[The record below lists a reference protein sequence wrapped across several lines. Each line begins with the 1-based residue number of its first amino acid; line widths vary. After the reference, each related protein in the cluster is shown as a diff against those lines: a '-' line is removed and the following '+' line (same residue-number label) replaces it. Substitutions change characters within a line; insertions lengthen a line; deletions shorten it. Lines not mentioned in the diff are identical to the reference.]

1 MPLSGGGALVPLP
14 WRSFGLHHLLG
25 LVKVGSVVVVGLIV
39 LLIILGLSVLP
50 QMYTDLWTAAK
61 GMYKLDPV
69 IADGGEVILYAPHI
83 TEISYTHGHLLDEIG
98 YHVRDYFT
106 QQWDQFKDY
115 PRAVL
120 AHATHLRGTGSYENR
135 VEHPRIQVT
144 LATGIPRQRCE
155 QVNLGYRDPA
165 SIDPESW
172 AGRQDEGLL
181 LVPHAGETLYR
192 IKNQADTSPHDK
204 LT

>member
-1 MPLSGGGALVPLP
+1 
-14 WRSFGLHHLLG
+14 
-25 LVKVGSVVVVGLIV
+25 
-39 LLIILGLSVLP
+39 
-50 QMYTDLWTAAK
+50 
-61 GMYKLDPV
+61 
-69 IADGGEVILYAPHI
+69 
-83 TEISYTHGHLLDEIG
+83 
-98 YHVRDYFT
+98 
-106 QQWDQFKDY
+106 
-115 PRAVL
+115 
-120 AHATHLRGTGSYENR
+120 
-135 VEHPRIQVT
+135 VT